1 MKKIILY
8 SLGKKGIEYAE
19 DVIQHAEIL
28 HIRVVALMDKENS
41 EPKYGYPVYQ
51 PEMLKQL
58 VFDYIAV
65 TSLKWYPIIKEEL
78 HNQYGIDY
86 DKIILWRELL
96 LMDGVPSGFYCSA
109 CKNHVPYMNST
120 GHKSMLFENI
130 KIAGGGI
137 RSNAKCP
144 YCGSVD
150 RNRWVD
156 YVLENKTDIYSDR
169 EAKILHFAPE
179 NIIEDKL
186 RKGHTNYISADIR
199 PIADVIEDITAI
211 SFGDH
216 EFDYIICNHIMQDV
230 PEEKKAFEEL
240 KRCLKENGKIVFSV
254 PICWERDTYEDEKIT
269 SPEHRLLAYGQKEHV
284 RLYGKDLED
293 RLKEF
298 GFVVTCYRVE
308 RELPKKRIEE
318 MRLLSDDTVWILEN
332 DKG

>member
-8 SLGKKGIEYAE
+8 GLGKRGIQYVE

-28 HIRVVALMDKENS
+28 QIKVVALMDQEKTES
-41 EPKYGYPVYQ
+41 VYAYPVYQ
-51 PEMLKQL
+51 PDMLEQL

-65 TSLKWYPIIKEEL
+65 TSAKWYPIIKEEL
-78 HNQYGIDY
+78 HSKFGVNNE
-86 DKIILWRELL
+86 KIILWKELL

-120 GHKSMLFENI
+120 GHKSILFDNI
-130 KIAGGGI
+130 KIAGAGV
-137 RSNAKCP
+137 RNNVKCP

-156 YVLENKTDIYSDR
+156 YILECKTDIYADK

-179 NIIEDKL
+179 DIIENKL
-186 RKGHTNYISADIR
+186 RKEHTNYISADIR

-211 SFGDH
+211 SFGDR

-230 PEEKKAFEEL
+230 QDEKEAFLEL

-254 PICWERDTYEDEKIT
+254 PICWETDTYEDEKIVL
-269 SPEHRLLAYGQKEHV
+269 PEERLRAYGQEEHV
-284 RLYGKDLED
+284 RLYGRDLEE

-298 GFVVTCYRVE
+298 GFSVTCYCVKS
-308 RELPKKRIEE
+308 ELQKEQIAE
-318 MRLLSDDTVWILEN
+318 MGLLPDDTVWILK
-332 DKG
+332 DSKA